1 MTKQKR
7 LKDIMVEKPPLQQ
20 ATQHEDVAIV
30 AEKKQ
35 LEELRQEI
43 ANKKA
48 ELADTKK
55 QLGET
60 LEAVRTAKSN
70 LEDTKKLLEETFN
83 KVQTITETMQKI
95 IKDSCKMELT
105 FKINDESRKEI
116 QKYEKKATTDFKNH
130 LNTFIDKVK
139 KLKGQEQVLL
149 TEDTFYTL
157 VFLLIWFAPLAM
169 LSLLMNILWLHSEK
183 VYWIFF
189 LYTALCAL
197 YIGIMWYLRYR
208 RNHDDRNW

>member
-1 MTKQKR
+1 
-7 LKDIMVEKPPLQQ
+7 MVEKPPLQQ
-20 ATQHEDVAIV
+20 ATQHEDAAIV

-48 ELADTKK
+48 ELADAKK

-60 LEAVRTAKSN
+60 LDAVRTAKSN

-116 QKYEKKATTDFKNH
+116 QKYEKEATTDFKNH

-139 KLKGQEQVLL
+139 KLKGKS
-149 TEDTFYTL
+149 TEL
-157 VFLLIWFAPLAM
+157 CQMSLA
-169 LSLLMNILWLHSEK
+169 
-183 VYWIFF
+183 
-189 LYTALCAL
+189 
-197 YIGIMWYLRYR
+197 
-208 RNHDDRNW
+208 